1 MKIPLWVHKNIVYNR
16 AYTGKKFSVM
26 EVFNNKAEVRHD
38 ITVLSNALLYSL
50 GYKVIYVTGYAAG
63 SSYKFTKSELHAWS
77 LIKIDGKWYPFD
89 STWGIIL
96 GKIPISHIFT
106 NYFDKDSSNYKTKDS
121 IKYGKSKTLGN
132 YIPKIKLK
140 T

>member
-50 GYKVIYVTGYAAG
+50 GYKVIYFTGYAAG
-63 SSYKFTKSELHAWS
+63 SSYKFTRSELHAWS
-77 LIKIDGKWYPFD
+77 LIQINDKRDPFD
-89 STWGIIL
+89 STLELYKVKPLFLIYL
-96 GKIPISHIFT
+96 LISSI
-106 NYFDKDSSNYKTKDS
+106 DISNNNS
-121 IKYGKSKTLGN
+121 
-132 YIPKIKLK
+132 
-140 T
+140 